1 MRFLSETEYYTI
13 FVPTDEAFESY
24 GVDTMSVEN
33 IEKLLR
39 QHFIKGHLIFTDGK
53 SPSRLYETMA
63 VDEARSN
70 EFYTYFTTLNI
81 ETGIDEI
88 RILDDAGNIMLQID
102 EDASKTNFMSARDV
116 DDEGRSRYDFVTN
129 CVIHVIDKVIEK

>member
-1 MRFLSETEYYTI
+1 M
-13 FVPTDEAFESY
+13 
-24 GVDTMSVEN
+24 
-33 IEKLLR
+33 LR
-39 QHFIKGHLIFTDGK
+39 LHFIKGHLIFTDGK

-70 EFYTYFTTLNI
+70 EFNTYLTTLNI

-102 EDASKTNFMSARDV
+102 EDESKTNFMSARDA
-116 DDEGRSRYDFVTN
+116 DDEGQSRYDFVTN
-129 CVIHVIDKVIEK
+129 CVVHVIDTVIVK